1 MYTQNNGGWEWGS
14 PTSSKYSRTYPTL
27 IFDADIS
34 SIFSEVLY
42 CELVVFTRRNMEGS
56 PLTERKKQADPI
68 FVTCELKTFLI
79 G

>member
-1 MYTQNNGGWEWGS
+1 MRLSYQQY
-14 PTSSKYSRTYPTL
+14 KYSRTYPTL

-42 CELVVFTRRNMEGS
+42 CEHVVFTHRNMEGS

-68 FVTCELKTFLI
+68 VICELMTFLV